1 MIRSL
6 DRYIFAAFIRQF
18 LYIFGALTAVAL
30 LIEMIELL
38 GRAASR
44 DAPMIV
50 VVELALLRAPPL
62 AERIAVFAVLFGAI
76 AAFFRLTR
84 SQELIVAR
92 AAGVSAWRFI
102 APVLAGAAL
111 IGIIAATLF
120 NPLAAA
126 TLEAYERKTAA
137 VFEGRRDVVTVSDR
151 GLWLRQANR
160 DGHAVIHAQGVEPG
174 GLRLRTVTVYE
185 FDAAERFV
193 SRIDAARATLEE
205 GRWRLF
211 DALILQ
217 PGAPPQAVAETAIAT
232 DLTLG
237 RIQESFASPET
248 MSFWDLPRFISELQ
262 AAGFSPHRHELQF
275 NRLLSAPFFMAAM
288 VLIAA
293 SFSLRLSRRGGAGKM
308 MLFAVLSGFFF
319 YLFSDVVFALGLSAA
334 IPAILAAWTPP
345 GVSLMIGSAAL
356 LHLEDG

>member
-6 DRYIFAAFIRQF
+6 DRYILSVFLRQF
-18 LYIFGALTAVAL
+18 AYIFAALTAVAM
-30 LIEMIELL
+30 LIEIIELL
-38 GRAASR
+38 GRAANR
-44 DAPMIV
+44 DVSLIAIL
-50 VVELALLRAPPL
+50 ELGLLRAPPL
-62 AERIAVFAVLFGAI
+62 AERIAVFAVLFAAI
-76 AAFFRLTR
+76 ATFFRLTR

-111 IGIIAATLF
+111 IGVTAATLF
-120 NPLAAA
+120 NPMASA
-126 TLEAYERKTAA
+126 TLERFERKAA
-137 VFEGRRDVVTVSDR
+137 EAFEGRRAVVAVSDR
-151 GLWLRQANR
+151 GLWLRQANP
-160 DGHAVIHAQGVEPG
+160 DGHAVIHAESVQPG
-174 GLRLRTVTVYE
+174 GLNLVTVTVFE
-185 FDAAERFV
+185 FDKSERFLG
-193 SRIDAARATLEE
+193 RIDAQRAVLEN

-211 DALILQ
+211 DTLITR
-217 PGAPPQAVAETAIAT
+217 PGEPPQAVAETAVAT
-232 DLTLG
+232 DLTID

-248 MSFWDLPRFISELQ
+248 MSFWDLPRFIDDLQ
-262 AAGFSPHRHELQF
+262 AAGFSPHRHQLQF
-275 NRLLSAPFFMAAM
+275 NRLLSAPLFMAAM

-308 MLFAVLSGFFF
+308 ILFAVLSGFFF